1 MTTQNFLHKG
11 EVLAFFVNWLTFL
24 APVIG
29 EHIRHTGRGSCHNG
43 VAETPSAISQTSVSA
58 LPTRSET

>member
-43 VAETPSAISQTSVSA
+43 VAETPSAISQ
-58 LPTRSET
+58 